1 MKKWFKRIT
10 AGAVAA
16 VVFGM
21 ALMPQGESRAA
32 AARMAICSLKCL
44 MIVGL
49 ALEYRA

>member
-32 AARMAICSLKCL
+32 AGAGTEQLPS
-44 MIVGL
+44 GPPG
-49 ALEYRA
+49 